1 MKELERIVDGD
12 KDVGCVPTG
21 SSCIVESPC
30 EGLVAL
36 GSNNNDGLSLS
47 HDRHIDPVYGL
58 VGNAR
63 LLDLPSTKVDQIV
76 GNSNHRVWTLS
87 TESP

>member
-12 KDVGCVPTG
+12 KDVGSGPTG
-21 SSCIVESPC
+21 SSCSVESPC

-36 GSNNNDGLSLS
+36 GSNNNDGLSLF
-47 HDRHIDPVYGL
+47 HGGRIDPVHVL

-63 LLDLPSTKVDQIV
+63 LSDLPSTKFD
-76 GNSNHRVWTLS
+76 
-87 TESP
+87 

>member
-12 KDVGCVPTG
+12 KDVGSGPTG
-21 SSCIVESPC
+21 SSVIVESPC

-36 GSNNNDGLSLS
+36 GSNNNDGLSLF
-47 HDRHIDPVYGL
+47 HGGRIDPVYGL

-63 LLDLPSTKVDQIV
+63 LSDLPSTKIDQIV
-76 GNSNHRVWTLS
+76 GDTNHRVWAL
-87 TESP
+87 